1 MDPNAPYRNEDLS
14 FQEWCTVMMK
24 RKHMPLH
31 KLGKAMG
38 LTQSSIH
45 GRISG
50 YVPISEEEIKKIKE
64 LLG

>member
-1 MDPNAPYRNEDLS
+1 
-14 FQEWCTVMMK
+14 MMK